1 MLKFF
6 ISYGVRFSGQ
16 AQVYSTELAPH
27 VYVQPDVQYITRPGG
42 GPGTQTVLGLRV
54 HVEQ

>member
-1 MLKFF
+1 M
-6 ISYGVRFSGQ
+6 
-16 AQVYSTELAPH
+16 YSTELAPH